1 MNTKDAAYH
10 TVHDYEGGSESLG
23 PRVGI
28 SAAVLRNKVNPNNET
43 HHLSFEEAQRIAG
56 LTGDFRMLRAWA
68 HQTGYLLVKA
78 PDSKRSESDMS
89 VLEQMVGFMV
99 ASGAYGQE
107 IQKALAD
114 GGVTRD
120 ELQRI
125 ERAGQDVM
133 THIAE
138 TNQRLEGMAE

>member
-10 TVHDYEGGSESLG
+10 TVHDYAGGSESLG

-68 HQTGYLLVKA
+68 HQAGFLLIKA
-78 PDSKRSESDMS
+78 PQGCDSDMS
-89 VLEQMVGFMV
+89 VLEGVVEVGVAHGQFM
-99 ASGAYGQE
+99 QT
-107 IQKALAD
+107 IHTALAD
-114 GGVTRD
+114 GRVDQNEISVIRRAERILQTTAATVT
-120 ELQRI
+120 QR
-125 ERAGQDVM
+125 M
-133 THIAE
+133 
-138 TNQRLEGMAE
+138 EGMAE